1 MFACVCVRAY
11 VCVRV
16 VDFEFVPH
24 ERAEVGYTVL
34 YVPGNKPF
42 GRLWHIL

>member
-1 MFACVCVRAY
+1 MYVYVY
-11 VCVRV
+11 VCALMCVH
-16 VDFEFVPH
+16 DFEFVPH

-42 GRLWHIL
+42 GRL